1 MELGSEVKENK
12 KTKTKMGQLPTRTDP
27 ASIAELPSR
36 PNVVVLM
43 FVYSTAKVSHI
54 SYTCTVNLC
63 TFSVCEMTSL
73 FFSFFFCTG

>member
-1 MELGSEVKENK
+1 
-12 KTKTKMGQLPTRTDP
+12 MGQLPTRTDP
-27 ASIAELPSR
+27 ASIAELPST

-73 FFSFFFCTG
+73 FCFFFARDDATSDPQDLVVPF